1 MKHQLIGFVLIAILL
16 IFTGCK
22 ESPDQDKIREEIL
35 DLHKATIDAHLNKD
49 VNFFVKDISDDYFS
63 VGNGEIRY
71 PAKNE
76 ISERFS
82 NYLESTTFTNYKD
95 LQEPVIGFSEDG
107 TIAWSIVQVNV
118 AGTRTMDDGESDFDY
133 TFAWITLY
141 SRQGDKWI
149 RLGEVS
155 NYKQ

>member
-1 MKHQLIGFVLIAILL
+1 MKALIIA
-16 IFTGCK
+16 GCK
-22 ESPDQDKIREEIL
+22 QNPDFDKMKTEIL
-35 DLHKATIDAHLNKD
+35 DLHKAMIEAHMNKD

-71 PAKNE
+71 PTKDE
-76 ISERFS
+76 TTERFT
-82 NYLESTTFTNYKD
+82 NYLNNTTFTDYKD
-95 LQEPVIGFSEDG
+95 LQDPVIGFSEDG
-107 TIAWSIVQVNV
+107 SSAWSIVQVQV
-118 AGTRTMDDGESDFDY
+118 AGTRTMDDGNDRDFDY

-141 SRQGDKWI
+141 ARQGDKWI